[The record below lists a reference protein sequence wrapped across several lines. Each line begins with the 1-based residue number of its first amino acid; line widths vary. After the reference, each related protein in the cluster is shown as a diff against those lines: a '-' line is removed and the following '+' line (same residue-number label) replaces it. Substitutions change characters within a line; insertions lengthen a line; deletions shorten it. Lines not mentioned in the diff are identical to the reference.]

1 MRALL
6 RKLAGSVAAGAA
18 FKDLSEELIPTAVVL
33 FGPPGS
39 GKGTQAKLLIE
50 RLGLPHVST
59 GDMLREHIKLGDALG
74 VEVREVIKAGNLVP
88 DHLVIRLVEDRL
100 NRPDCKVG
108 VLLDGFPRTIDQARM
123 LLGMAEGR
131 GLRLLVI
138 HLKVDYDVITARLT
152 GRRIC
157 PQCGT
162 LYNTRLKPPIVPG
175 RCNIEGSRLIIRE
188 DDKESV
194 IRQRLVGYDAQTM
207 PVLQFFADKVRFFEV
222 DGSNRKPEDLSN
234 EIVTWIQT
242 NIDGRSA

>member
-1 MRALL
+1 M
-6 RKLAGSVAAGAA
+6 
-18 FKDLSEELIPTAVVL
+18 VL

-39 GKGTQAKLLIE
+39 GKGTQAKLLTE
-50 RLGLPHVST
+50 KLNLPHVST
-59 GDMLREHIKLGDALG
+59 GDMLREHIALGDALG
-74 VEVREVIKAGNLVP
+74 LEVREVIKAGNLVP

-100 NRPDCKVG
+100 NRPDCQAG

-152 GRRIC
+152 GRRVC

-162 LYNTRLKPPIVPG
+162 LYNIRLKPPIVSG
-175 RCNIEGSRLIIRE
+175 RCDIEGARLIIRE

-194 IRQRLVGYDAQTM
+194 IRQRLAAYDAQTM
-207 PVLQFFADKVRFFEV
+207 PVLAYFAERVKFFEV

-234 EIVTWIQT
+234 EIVSWIQNAIEEDT
-242 NIDGRSA
+242 SSGEGL

>member
-1 MRALL
+1 
-6 RKLAGSVAAGAA
+6 
-18 FKDLSEELIPTAVVL
+18 
-33 FGPPGS
+33 
-39 GKGTQAKLLIE
+39 
-50 RLGLPHVST
+50 
-59 GDMLREHIKLGDALG
+59 MLREHIQLGDALG
-74 VEVREVIKAGNLVP
+74 REVREVIKGGNLVP

-100 NRPDCKVG
+100 DRPDCTAG

-162 LYNTRLKPPIVPG
+162 LYNIRLKPPIVAG
-175 RCNIEGSRLIIRE
+175 RCNIEGARLIIRE

-194 IRQRLVGYDAQTM
+194 IRQRLVAYDAQTM
-207 PVLQFFADKVRFFEV
+207 PVLEFFAERAKFFEV
-222 DGSNRKPEDLSN
+222 DGSDRKPEDLSS
-234 EIVTWIQT
+234 EIVNWIQAAIGEQDSST
-242 NIDGRSA
+242 GEGL

>member
-1 MRALL
+1 M
-6 RKLAGSVAAGAA
+6 
-18 FKDLSEELIPTAVVL
+18 VL

-39 GKGTQAKLLIE
+39 GKGTQAKLLTE
-50 RLGLPHVST
+50 RLSLPHVST
-59 GDMLREHIKLGDALG
+59 GDMLREHIALGDPLG
-74 VEVREVIKAGNLVP
+74 LEVREVIKAGNLVP

-100 NRPDCKVG
+100 DRPDCEAG

-162 LYNTRLKPPIVPG
+162 LYNIRLKPPIVHG
-175 RCNIEGSRLIIRE
+175 RCNIEGARLIIRE

-194 IRQRLVGYDAQTM
+194 IRQRLVAYDAQTM
-207 PVLQFFADKVRFFEV
+207 PVLKFFAERVNFFEV
-222 DGSNRKPEDLSN
+222 DGSDRKPEDLSS

-242 NIDGRSA
+242 AMDEIGEHDASSGEGL

>member
-1 MRALL
+1 
-6 RKLAGSVAAGAA
+6 
-18 FKDLSEELIPTAVVL
+18 
-33 FGPPGS
+33 
-39 GKGTQAKLLIE
+39 
-50 RLGLPHVST
+50 
-59 GDMLREHIKLGDALG
+59 MLREHIQLGDALG
-74 VEVREVIKAGNLVP
+74 REVREVIKGGNLVP

-100 NRPDCKVG
+100 DRPDCMAG

-162 LYNTRLKPPIVPG
+162 LYNIRLKPPIVAG
-175 RCNIEGSRLIIRE
+175 RCNIEGARLIIRE

-194 IRQRLVGYDAQTM
+194 IRQRLVAYDAQTM
-207 PVLQFFADKVRFFEV
+207 PVLEFFAERAKFFEV
-222 DGSNRKPEDLSN
+222 DGSDRKPEDLSS
-234 EIVTWIQT
+234 EIVNWIQAAIGEQDSST
-242 NIDGRSA
+242 GEGL

>member
-1 MRALL
+1 MA
-6 RKLAGSVAAGAA
+6 
-18 FKDLSEELIPTAVVL
+18 IVL

-59 GDMLREHIKLGDALG
+59 GDMLREHIQLGDALG
-74 VEVREVIKAGNLVP
+74 REVREVIKAGNLVP
-88 DHLVIRLVEDRL
+88 DHLVIRLVEERL
-100 NRPDCKVG
+100 KRPDCTVG
-108 VLLDGFPRTIDQARM
+108 VLLDGFPRTIDQARI
-123 LLGMAEGR
+123 LVGLAEVR
-131 GLRLLVI
+131 GFRLLVI

-162 LYNTRLKPPIVPG
+162 LYNIRLKPPIVPG
-175 RCNIEGSRLIIRE
+175 RCNIEGARLIVRE

-194 IRQRLVGYDAQTM
+194 IRQRLVAYDAQTM
-207 PVLQFFADKVRFFEV
+207 PVLKFFSERVRFFEV

-234 EIVTWIQT
+234 EIVNWIQT
-242 NIDGRSA
+242 TAQDEKAS

>member
-1 MRALL
+1 M
-6 RKLAGSVAAGAA
+6 
-18 FKDLSEELIPTAVVL
+18 AVVL

-59 GDMLREHIKLGDALG
+59 GDMLREHIQLGDALG
-74 VEVREVIKAGNLVP
+74 REVREVIKAGNLVP
-88 DHLVIRLVEDRL
+88 DHLVIRLVEERL
-100 NRPDCKVG
+100 KRPDCTVG
-108 VLLDGFPRTIDQARM
+108 VLLDGFPRTIDQARI
-123 LLGMAEGR
+123 LVGLAEVR
-131 GLRLLVI
+131 GFRLLVI

-162 LYNTRLKPPIVPG
+162 LYNIRLKPPIVSG
-175 RCNIEGSRLIIRE
+175 RCNIEGARLIVRE

-194 IRQRLVGYDAQTM
+194 IRQRLVAYDAQTM
-207 PVLQFFADKVRFFEV
+207 PVLKFFSERVRFFEV

-234 EIVTWIQT
+234 EIVNWIQT
-242 NIDGRSA
+242 TAQDEKAN

>member
-1 MRALL
+1 MA
-6 RKLAGSVAAGAA
+6 
-18 FKDLSEELIPTAVVL
+18 IVL

-59 GDMLREHIKLGDALG
+59 GDMLREHIQLGDALG
-74 VEVREVIKAGNLVP
+74 REVREVIKAGNLVP
-88 DHLVIRLVEDRL
+88 DHLVIRLVEERL
-100 NRPDCKVG
+100 KRPDCTVG
-108 VLLDGFPRTIDQARM
+108 VLLDGFPRTIDQARI
-123 LLGMAEGR
+123 LVGLAEVR
-131 GLRLLVI
+131 GFRLLVI

-162 LYNTRLKPPIVPG
+162 LYNIRLKPPIVPG
-175 RCNIEGSRLIIRE
+175 RCNIEGARLIVRE

-194 IRQRLVGYDAQTM
+194 IRQRLVAYDAQTM
-207 PVLQFFADKVRFFEV
+207 PVLKFFSERVRFFEV

-234 EIVTWIQT
+234 EIVNWIQT
-242 NIDGRSA
+242 TAQDEKAN